1 MKRIFTWL
9 ETKLSRREA
18 VTDQPSDPESAKP
31 DEIDLGL
38 DLPKGLPKPTKNV
51 LMPEIY
57 SDEDDVT
64 VPHLKVIDQPTLEDG
79 ESPGLDPYDTARIHK
94 K

>member
-1 MKRIFTWL
+1 
-9 ETKLSRREA
+9 
-18 VTDQPSDPESAKP
+18 
-31 DEIDLGL
+31 
-38 DLPKGLPKPTKNV
+38 
-51 LMPEIY
+51 MPEIY

-79 ESPGLDPYDTARIHK
+79 ESPGLDPYDTARMHK